1 MKMAVVRREVSDR
14 TTFGKIIKW
23 LFILFN
29 LIMAFAM
36 VKGCA
41 AASSAVTASPQ
52 GSAEQAGAAIGTAI
66 GTGMLMMFWVMGDI
80 IIGMFVLFTRRKK
93 IIEVDE

>member
-1 MKMAVVRREVSDR
+1 MAVVRREVSDR
-14 TTFGKIIKW
+14 TAFGKIVKW

-29 LIMAFAM
+29 LFMAFALF
-36 VKGCA
+36 KGCA
-41 AASSAVTASPQ
+41 AVSETVASSPQ
-52 GSAEQAGAAIGTAI
+52 GSAEQAGAAIGATL

-93 IIEVDE
+93 IIEVEE